1 MGLERFP
8 PNGAA
13 AQHHADDVS
22 WSERNAYWLEDAPA
36 LRLTRTRLRDA
47 RPPNGDHST
56 GTTLSYSLGRT
67 R

>member
-47 RPPNGDHST
+47 RPPNGDQVKA
-56 GTTLSYSLGRT
+56 
-67 R
+67 